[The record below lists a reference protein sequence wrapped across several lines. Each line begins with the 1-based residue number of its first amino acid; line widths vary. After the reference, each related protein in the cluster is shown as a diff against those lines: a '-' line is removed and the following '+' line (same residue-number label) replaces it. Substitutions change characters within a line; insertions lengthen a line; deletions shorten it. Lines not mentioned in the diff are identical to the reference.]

1 MARAS
6 KVPVV
11 IDVGANL
18 TKAFASYIAEQAE
31 HGAWGAGAGF
41 TFYSVT
47 TGEPNA
53 AEAARDAL
61 HYMGQALPES
71 RRYLIVNGRD
81 ERFLPLDVDGPGVKT
96 IVSDT
101 GAHGALRVPACTSQA
116 FSAVVDRHMP
126 LSRP

>member
-1 MARAS
+1 MQ
-6 KVPVV
+6 P
-11 IDVGANL
+11 
-18 TKAFASYIAEQAE
+18 
-31 HGAWGAGAGF
+31 H
-41 TFYSVT
+41 
-47 TGEPNA
+47 
-53 AEAARDAL
+53 DAL
-61 HYMGQALPES
+61 ISPLHSTEGSPLPES

-126 LSRP
+126 LVEAVKVEPSVWENDCGLTFDAAARAARRLAVFLRDGVAAFEPAGNAAPA